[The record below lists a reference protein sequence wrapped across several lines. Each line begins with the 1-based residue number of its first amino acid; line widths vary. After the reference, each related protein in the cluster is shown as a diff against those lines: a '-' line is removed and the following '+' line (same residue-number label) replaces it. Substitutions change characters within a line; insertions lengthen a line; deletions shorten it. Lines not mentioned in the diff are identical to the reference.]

1 MKLLRYGPFGQER
14 PGMLDEDG
22 VIRDLSRHVADIS
35 AETLVPAQLARLA
48 AIPIGGEQRQCVI
61 AWRHRGEEVTS

>member
-1 MKLLRYGPFGQER
+1 MKLLRYGLFGQER

-35 AETLVPAQLARLA
+35 AETLVLRA
-48 AIPIGGEQRQCVI
+48 GGPVVG
-61 AWRHRGEEVTS
+61 HGG